1 MGPAVASGSS
11 PYPTWPFPALDP
23 QPAWRPR
30 AAVYFGTGLPVLDS
44 IDEAT
49 CAACDGNASLKC
61 CPPLMM
67 TIGCGHCGTSTV
79 TSWLLAF
86 PNTTMSI
93 KNKEPRWLTP
103 AKTDIH
109 SYLQLW
115 PNTGVASAR
124 FGVDMSPANG
134 GVCPTHP
141 STVIG
146 AADHMARAAVRLMPM
161 IKLLVFVRNPADL
174 LYSISRCPTPEAY
187 EHAVINHVTIRRALP
202 GYGCPY
208 SMVAPWLERYPRNR
222 FLFFLNSRLRG
233 REIDHLL
240 DLLDFLGLGA
250 SAKQWVE
257 RVNLTQLVL
266 QSNNHVS
273 NRLPMLQSTRD
284 YLESVLCTCY
294 ASMLR
299 TLGQKPHRDCAALSE
314 AQLTHIN
321 GTRVPQ
327 VTGFHCGIR
336 MQCYASRDPMP
347 VAPGA

>member
-1 MGPAVASGSS
+1 MYAAACFAAFIS
-11 PYPTWPFPALDP
+11 T
-23 QPAWRPR
+23 
-30 AAVYFGTGLPVLDS
+30 AAVSVTAGS
-44 IDEAT
+44 IGSFSNDI
-49 CAACDGNASLKC
+49 CSL
-61 CPPLMM
+61 
-67 TIGCGHCGTSTV
+67 
-79 TSWLLAF
+79 F
-86 PNTTMSI
+86 
-93 KNKEPRWLTP
+93 
-103 AKTDIH
+103 
-109 SYLQLW
+109 
-115 PNTGVASAR
+115 
-124 FGVDMSPANG
+124 
-134 GVCPTHP
+134 
-141 STVIG
+141 
-146 AADHMARAAVRLMPM
+146 
-161 IKLLVFVRNPADL
+161 
-174 LYSISRCPTPEAY
+174 
-187 EHAVINHVTIRRALP
+187 
-202 GYGCPY
+202 
-208 SMVAPWLERYPRNR
+208 RNR